1 MSRIISYR
9 EALKEAIVTQL
20 DMDPSVLLIGEDIG
34 QYGGAF
40 GVTRGLIDKY
50 PDRLIETPISE
61 NSFVGVALGL
71 ATDGMRPIVEI
82 MFSDFVTLAMDQIVN
97 HAAKVHYMYGG
108 QLKAPM
114 VIRLPSGGGRGY
126 GASHSQSLEAWFSHV
141 PGLTVLY
148 PSSPADAKGL
158 LMSAIE
164 DDNPVIFFENKLLY
178 DVKGD
183 VPKEQYRT
191 PIGKCQIVRPG
202 DDLTIISYGRMV
214 QISIDAAEK
223 LSEHGI
229 NVEVLDLRSL
239 RPIDEDGIRESVMRT
254 GRLAIVSEAATRVG
268 VAAEV
273 AAIAAE
279 QCFDYLTAPVIRISA
294 ADTPLPSAT
303 RLESKIFPTSDSV
316 VEVGKILLSNRVAEG
331 IGK

>member
-9 EALKEAIVTQL
+9 EALKEALVTQL
-20 DMDPSVLLIGEDIG
+20 DADPSVLLIGEDIG

-40 GVTRGLIDKY
+40 GVTRGLIEKY

-71 ATDGMRPIVEI
+71 ATDGMRPVVEI

-97 HAAKVHYMYGG
+97 HAAKVHYMYAG

-126 GASHSQSLEAWFSHV
+126 GASHSQNFEAWFSHV
-141 PGLTVLY
+141 PGLTVLS

-164 DDNPVIFFENKLLY
+164 YDNPVIFFENKLLY

-183 VPKEQYRT
+183 VPEEPYRT
-191 PIGKCQIVRPG
+191 PIGKCRIVRPG

-214 QISIDAAEK
+214 NVAENAAEE
-223 LSEHGI
+223 LSEHGVS
-229 NVEVLDLRSL
+229 VEVLDLRSL
-239 RPIDEDGIRESVMRT
+239 RPIDEEGIRESVMRT
-254 GRLAIVSEAATRVG
+254 GRLAIVSEAAPRVG
-268 VAAEV
+268 IAAEV
-273 AAIAAE
+273 AAIVAE
-279 QCFDYLTAPVIRISA
+279 QCFDYMTAPVIRISA
-294 ADTPLPSAT
+294 ADTPIPSAT
-303 RLESKIFPTSDSV
+303 RLENKIFPTSDSV
-316 VEVGKILLSNRVAEG
+316 VDAISDVLL
-331 IGK
+331 